1 MKFPPA
7 AAFPCLSVTT
17 VTFGCNEQS
26 FKRHFKQQSNSSMVM
41 PYNSYGQ
48 VHTWEGSDTAA
59 AWPTAAGRGFSISE
73 MLRCEKICILESMNQ
88 CVEGKGK
95 VRKLLF
101 TELEE
106 VLHTCI
112 IWAENKQ

>member
-1 MKFPPA
+1 M
-7 AAFPCLSVTT
+7 CV
-17 VTFGCNEQS
+17 
-26 FKRHFKQQSNSSMVM
+26 
-41 PYNSYGQ
+41 
-48 VHTWEGSDTAA
+48 
-59 AWPTAAGRGFSISE
+59 
-73 MLRCEKICILESMNQ
+73 LELMSQ

-112 IWAENKQ
+112 IQAENKQDVFQEPRKKSGNGSKEKKIGCLQ

>member
-1 MKFPPA
+1 
-7 AAFPCLSVTT
+7 
-17 VTFGCNEQS
+17 
-26 FKRHFKQQSNSSMVM
+26 
-41 PYNSYGQ
+41 
-48 VHTWEGSDTAA
+48 
-59 AWPTAAGRGFSISE
+59 
-73 MLRCEKICILESMNQ
+73 MLKCEKMCILEPVIQ

-112 IWAENKQ
+112 IWAENKQDVFQEPRRKSGSRSKEKNIVCLK